1 MILKTTPVLLA
12 NLAAKPKSS
21 TASCLLALIQ
31 DAKRFILYNGSI
43 IERAPLQV
51 YASALVF
58 SPGMSL
64 IRRQISNQFPPWIKR
79 LPEVEKDWSSS
90 LQTLEGH
97 SSIVNAVAFS
107 PDGQLL
113 ASASSD
119 KTVRLWDANTGASRG
134 ILEGH
139 SG

>member
-1 MILKTTPVLLA
+1 MILRTTPVLLA
-12 NLAAKPKSS
+12 NLAVKAKSS

-31 DAKRFILYNGSI
+31 DAKRFILYNRSI

-64 IRRQISNQFPPWIKR
+64 IRRQFSNQFPPWIKR
-79 LPEVEKDWSSS
+79 LPVVEEDWNSS
-90 LQTLEGH
+90 LQ
-97 SSIVNAVAFS
+97 
-107 PDGQLL
+107 
-113 ASASSD
+113 
-119 KTVRLWDANTGASRG
+119 

-139 SG
+139 SGPIDAVAFSLDGQFLVSEAR